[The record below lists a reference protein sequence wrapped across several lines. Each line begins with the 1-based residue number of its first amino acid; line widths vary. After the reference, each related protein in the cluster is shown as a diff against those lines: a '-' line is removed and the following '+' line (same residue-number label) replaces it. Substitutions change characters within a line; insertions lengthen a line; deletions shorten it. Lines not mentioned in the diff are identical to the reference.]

1 MKRLVITDWCHE
13 RIRQIFLA
21 DKNAGACE
29 TASACPSDIPD
40 SEGQGKERSLFI
52 DATAGAGK
60 DTLFLCEL
68 LGEAGGEVLA
78 MDIQEL
84 ALAKTKRRLEAA
96 GYVALTAAD
105 IAFSGNVPELES
117 HIGSETE
124 TPDKIRATDGAY
136 RAELCDA
143 TGKKR
148 VRLALRGHEHMDEYF
163 PAETVDLILFNLG
176 YLPGGDH
183 SLATKADTTIP
194 ALTKAL
200 SLLRP
205 GGLLSLMIYSGGDSG
220 FEERDRVL
228 AWLRELDPQRYLVLV
243 EAFYNRPNNPPLP
256 VFVRKLF

>member
-13 RIRQIFLA
+13 RIRQILLA

-29 TASACPSDIPD
+29 TASACLSDIPD

-96 GYVALTAAD
+96 GYVALTA
-105 IAFSGNVPELES
+105 
-117 HIGSETE
+117 
-124 TPDKIRATDGAY
+124 TDGTSWV
-136 RAELCDA
+136 ELRDV
-143 TGKKR
+143 TGKKH

-163 PAETVDLILFNLG
+163 PQGTVDLILFNLG

-183 SLATKADTTIP
+183 NLATKADTTIP
-194 ALTKAL
+194 ALIKAL

-228 AWLRELDPQRYLVLV
+228 AWLKDLDAQRYVVLV

>member
-13 RIRQIFLA
+13 RIRQILLA

-29 TASACPSDIPD
+29 TASACLSDIPD

-96 GYVALTAAD
+96 GYVALTA
-105 IAFSGNVPELES
+105 
-117 HIGSETE
+117 
-124 TPDKIRATDGAY
+124 TDGTSWV
-136 RAELCDA
+136 ELRDV
-143 TGKKR
+143 TGKKH

-163 PAETVDLILFNLG
+163 PQGTVDLILFNLG

-183 SLATKADTTIP
+183 NLATKAATTIP
-194 ALTKAL
+194 ALIKAL

-228 AWLRELDPQRYLVLV
+228 AWLKDLDAQRYVVLV

>member
-60 DTLFLCEL
+60 DTLFLCDL
-68 LGEAGGEVLA
+68 LGETGGEVLA

-96 GYVALTAAD
+96 GYVTLTAAD
-105 IAFSGNVPELES
+105 TTFSGKVPELKS
-117 HIGSETE
+117 HIGSGTE
-124 TPDKIRATDGAY
+124 ILDGIRATDGTSW
-136 RAELCDA
+136 AELRDV
-143 TGKKR
+143 TGKKH

-163 PAETVDLILFNLG
+163 PQGTVDLILFNLG

-194 ALTKAL
+194 ALIKAL

-228 AWLRELDPQRYLVLV
+228 AWLKDLDAQWYVVLV

>member
-13 RIRQIFLA
+13 RIRQILLA

-29 TASACPSDIPD
+29 TASACLSDIPD

-105 IAFSGNVPELES
+105 TTYQV
-117 HIGSETE
+117 
-124 TPDKIRATDGAY
+124 
-136 RAELCDA
+136 ELCDV
-143 TGKKR
+143 TGKKH

-163 PAETVDLILFNLG
+163 PQGTVDLILFNLG

-194 ALTKAL
+194 ALTMAL

-228 AWLRELDPQRYLVLV
+228 AWLKDLDAQRYVVLV

-256 VFVRKLF
+256 VFVKKLF

>member
-13 RIRQIFLA
+13 RIRKILLA

-68 LGEAGGEVLA
+68 LGETGGEVLA

-96 GYVALTAAD
+96 GYVALTA
-105 IAFSGNVPELES
+105 
-117 HIGSETE
+117 
-124 TPDKIRATDGAY
+124 TDGTSWV
-136 RAELCDA
+136 ELRDV
-143 TGKKR
+143 TGKKH

-163 PAETVDLILFNLG
+163 PQGTVDLILFNLG

-183 SLATKADTTIP
+183 NLATKAATTIP
-194 ALTKAL
+194 ALIKAL

-228 AWLRELDPQRYLVLV
+228 AWLKDLDAQRYVVLV

>member
-68 LGEAGGEVLA
+68 LGETGGEVFA

-96 GYVALTAAD
+96 GYVTLTAAD
-105 IAFSGNVPELES
+105 
-117 HIGSETE
+117 T
-124 TPDKIRATDGAY
+124 TY
-136 RAELCDA
+136 QAELRDA
-143 TGKKR
+143 TGKKH

-163 PAETVDLILFNLG
+163 PQETVDLILFNLG

-183 SLATKADTTIP
+183 SLATKADTTIL
-194 ALTKAL
+194 ALIKAL

-228 AWLRELDPQRYLVLV
+228 AWLKDLDAQQYVVLV